1 MSIFTICV
9 CYKAYLLRHMF
20 FKNIYYCL
28 FLYRKHGKE
37 IPKLNNDIA
46 AYYQL
51 MKSNWKDHFGTT
63 TANGIQERKVT
74 VYGLGTSI
82 SAAFLA
88 MFQYM
93 AFLSMLLLGDGLCP
107 SVALIGIMVPL
118 YLYLTSYQRLS
129 KAVSLQELMH
139 VPWSCVIG
147 K

>member
-1 MSIFTICV
+1 
-9 CYKAYLLRHMF
+9 MF
-20 FKNIYYCL
+20 IIDS
-28 FLYRKHGKE
+28 YRKHGKE
-37 IPKLNNDIA
+37 IPKLQDVT

-51 MKSNWKDHFGTT
+51 MKSNYKDHFGT

-88 MFQYM
+88 IFQYM

-107 SVALIGIMVPL
+107 SVALIGTIVSL

-129 KAVSLQELMH
+129 KAVSLQELMN

-147 K
+147 INIKYTNTKKN

>member
-1 MSIFTICV
+1 MLSTE
-9 CYKAYLLRHMF
+9 LRHMF

-107 SVALIGIMVPL
+107 SVALIGIIVPL